1 MALQWHFKHNRRLG
15 ALRNAIIK
23 KRQPEERVARTTRIW
38 RMRERK
44 ICRRTKSNVSNY
56 IRGNVCVLHAEMTI
70 NARTKSSISLFCAL
84 LCSAPPFRFFYFPLA
99 TVPLGETFLF
109 NSLYFSAV
117 RAHSPF
123 LLLDL
128 SYAAYHGE
136 FSRAA
141 SREGE

>member
-1 MALQWHFKHNRRLG
+1 MEDM
-15 ALRNAIIK
+15 
-23 KRQPEERVARTTRIW
+23 PENKEQCEQLHP
-38 RMRERK
+38 RE
-44 ICRRTKSNVSNY
+44 C
-56 IRGNVCVLHAEMTI
+56 VCVLHAEMTI
-70 NARTKSSISLFCAL
+70 NARTKSSISLFCSL
-84 LCSAPPFRFFYFPLA
+84 RCSAPPFLFIPLA

-136 FSRAA
+136 FGPHFER
-141 SREGE
+141 GNNK